1 MKVAHI
7 VGKLKAAGVES
18 VVFTYLR
25 FMDRSGME
33 IDVLYDADSMVEPP
47 RDLEE
52 AGIRFIKIPPY
63 QKLPEYM
70 KTLRRLFREEKYDI
84 VHSHINS
91 LSVFPLR
98 AAKSAG
104 VKHRISHNHT
114 TSSKAELARRMK
126 IPRANVS
133 RIENGQNVTFET
145 FARYLRGCGFDFSL
159 KIFPLSDKAA
169 TSAGSL
175 MFA

>member
-1 MKVAHI
+1 MKA
-7 VGKLKAAGVES
+7 KQLNKDELAALKARLAKRTRDEMN
-18 VVFTYLR
+18 R
-25 FMDRSGME
+25 E
-33 IDVLYDADSMVEPP
+33 WADP
-47 RDLEE
+47 
-52 AGIRFIKIPPY
+52 K
-63 QKLPEYM
+63 
-70 KTLRRLFREEKYDI
+70 FREEYA
-84 VHSHINS
+84 SWEQEY
-91 LSVFPLR
+91 R
-98 AAKSAG
+98 ATVALYKARQ
-104 VKHRISHNHT
+104 KANLT
-114 TSSKAELARRMK
+114 QAELARRMK

>member
-1 MKVAHI
+1 MKA
-7 VGKLKAAGVES
+7 KQLNKDELAALKARLAKRTRDEMNREG
-18 VVFTYLR
+18 
-25 FMDRSGME
+25 
-33 IDVLYDADSMVEPP
+33 ADP
-47 RDLEE
+47 
-52 AGIRFIKIPPY
+52 K
-63 QKLPEYM
+63 
-70 KTLRRLFREEKYDI
+70 FREEYAAWEQEY
-84 VHSHINS
+84 
-91 LSVFPLR
+91 R
-98 AAKSAG
+98 ATVALYKARQ
-104 VKHRISHNHT
+104 KANLT
-114 TSSKAELARRMK
+114 QAELARRMK